1 MQRYAGAQEHHGRLV
16 LALQFTYLF
25 WHWRRPLY
33 VRFVRTYLVL
43 MYTGF
48 TLYLIYP
55 MAPPWWAGDLGRIRQ
70 IAPILSLVH
79 WKGIG
84 DPVGILTATFQP
96 DPVTAMPSMHA
107 AFSMLVWLVL
117 WRMWPRRGWIAVL
130 YPLAMATTVLYTGDH
145 YVIDIFVGWLFA
157 LVAFTVVWR
166 PGRNVSSATAPG
178 TADKYEVRDPVR
190 EITVRDLLMHIS
202 GLVGAG
208 EATVV
213 GQLYQKA
220 ELRGSSSA
228 GTLADM
234 IAKVGRLP
242 LHCEPG
248 SQWNYGIST
257 DLVGYLCEVISGTR
271 FDRFVEER
279 ICAPLGMKDTGFQ
292 VPESEVGRFAANY
305 RRGDTPEPS
314 YVLIDR
320 PDSSSPYTKRRT
332 YFSGA
337 GGMVSTAADYL
348 RFCMML
354 RNGGEL
360 DGARILG
367 PRTLQFMTMN
377 HLPGGRDLA
386 GLGGRLGE
394 TTLHGIGFGLGF
406 AVLLDPTVAQVLGTP
421 GEYYWGGAASTAFFV
436 SPREDLIMIFLTQ
449 LMPSSSYPFRRE
461 IRATIYSSIIE

>member
-1 MQRYAGAQEHHGRLV
+1 MVATLSPRDLIVAEPEEVGLSSSRLGNVKRLV
-16 LALQFTYLF
+16 QGYVDDGKIPGAISLVSRRGKVVHFETFGQMDVEAGKAMAPDTIVRIYSMTKPIASVAL
-25 WHWRRPLY
+25 
-33 VRFVRTYLVL
+33 
-43 MYTGF
+43 M
-48 TLYLIYP
+48 TLYEE
-55 MAPPWWAGDLGRIRQ
+55 GRFQLDDPASKFI
-70 IAPILSLVH
+70 PEL
-79 WKGIG
+79 KGLKVFDG
-84 DPVGILTATFQP
+84 
-96 DPVTAMPSMHA
+96 
-107 AFSMLVWLVL
+107 
-117 WRMWPRRGWIAVL
+117 
-130 YPLAMATTVLYTGDH
+130 
-145 YVIDIFVGWLFA
+145 
-157 LVAFTVVWR
+157 
-166 PGRNVSSATAPG
+166 G

-190 EITVRDLLMHIS
+190 EMTVRDLLMHIS

-242 LHCEPG
+242 LHCDPG

-292 VPESEVGRFAANY
+292 VLGSEVGRFAANY
-305 RRGDTPEPS
+305 RRGDTAEPS

-406 AVLLDPTVAQVLGTP
+406 AVLLDPTVAPVLGTP
-421 GEYYWGGAASTAFFV
+421 GEFYWGGAASTAFFV
-436 SPREDLIMIFLTQ
+436 SPREDLTMVFLTQ
-449 LMPSSSYPFRRE
+449 LMPSSSYPIRRE

>member
-1 MQRYAGAQEHHGRLV
+1 MVATLSTRDLIAAEPEEVGLSSSRLGNLTRLV
-16 LALQFTYLF
+16 QGYVDDGKIPGAISLVARRGKVVHFETYGQMEVEAGKTMAPDTIFRIYSMTKPIASVAL
-25 WHWRRPLY
+25 
-33 VRFVRTYLVL
+33 
-43 MYTGF
+43 M
-48 TLYLIYP
+48 TLYEEGRFQLDDPASKFIP
-55 MAPPWWAGDLGRIRQ
+55 ELKGLKVFAG
-70 IAPILSLVH
+70 
-79 WKGIG
+79 
-84 DPVGILTATFQP
+84 
-96 DPVTAMPSMHA
+96 
-107 AFSMLVWLVL
+107 
-117 WRMWPRRGWIAVL
+117 
-130 YPLAMATTVLYTGDH
+130 
-145 YVIDIFVGWLFA
+145 
-157 LVAFTVVWR
+157 
-166 PGRNVSSATAPG
+166 G

-190 EITVRDLLMHIS
+190 EIIVRDLLMHTS

-213 GQLYQKA
+213 GQLYQEA
-220 ELRGSSSA
+220 ELRGSSSS

-242 LHCEPG
+242 LHCDPG

-367 PRTLQFMTMN
+367 PRTLQFMTIN

-394 TTLHGIGFGLGF
+394 TTLDGIGFGLGF

-421 GEYYWGGAASTAFFV
+421 GEYYWGGAASTGFFV